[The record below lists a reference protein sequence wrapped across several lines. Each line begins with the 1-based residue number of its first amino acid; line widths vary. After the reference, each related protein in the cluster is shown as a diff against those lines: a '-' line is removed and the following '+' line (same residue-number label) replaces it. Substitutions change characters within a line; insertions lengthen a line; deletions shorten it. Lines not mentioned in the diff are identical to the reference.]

1 MTTQDGFFRGIL
13 DSLHDGVYFVDVN
26 KRITYWNKGAER
38 ITGYESSEAVGIS
51 CSDNLLVHIDDRGMN
66 LCKAGCPLG
75 QTLMDGRVRE
85 TEAYLQHKDGHRLP
99 VFIRVSPLRDS
110 SGNIVGAVETFSDN
124 SSKAA
129 LLHRIDELQ
138 KQSLVDPLTG
148 LANRRCIDMK
158 LHSRIDELQRY
169 GWPCGLLFLDLDNFK
184 IVNDTFG
191 HNVGDRVLMMVAR
204 TLLSNLRS
212 HDLLGR
218 YGGEEFVAIITN
230 ISMAKLHSFA
240 DRLRLL
246 VEKSN
251 LDTEY
256 GTIRVTVSMG
266 ATMVRP
272 EDTVEAAITRADLF
286 MYNSKIGGRNRV
298 SIDTMFEQNGQD
310 LISKG
315 WSASALVNERFAAS
329 RIKFQSLGKIQPGRL
344 PKKQRPAKKFPD
356 GD

>member
-1 MTTQDGFFRGIL
+1 MSTEDGFFRGIL

-51 CSDNLLVHIDDRGMN
+51 CADNLLVHIDDKGMN
-66 LCKAGCPLG
+66 LCKAGCPLA
-75 QTLMDGRVRE
+75 QTLRDGRVRE
-85 TEAYLQHKDGHRLP
+85 TEAYLQHKSGHRLP

-124 SSKAA
+124 SSKTA
-129 LLHRIDELQ
+129 LLQRIDELQ
-138 KQSLVDPLTG
+138 KESLVDALTG

-169 GWPCGLLFLDLDNFK
+169 GWPCGLLFLDIDNFK
-184 IVNDTFG
+184 IINDTHG
-191 HNVGDRVLMMVAR
+191 HNVGDRVLRMVAR
-204 TLLSNLRS
+204 TLSSNLRS

-230 ISMAKLHSFA
+230 INMAKLHSFA

-246 VEKSN
+246 VEKSG

-256 GTIRVTVSMG
+256 GAIRVTVSIG
-266 ATMVRP
+266 ATLVRQA
-272 EDTVEAAITRADLF
+272 DTAEAAIKRADLF

-298 SIDTMFEQNGQD
+298 SIDTMFEQNGRD
-310 LISKG
+310 LIRQG
-315 WSASALVNERFAAS
+315 WSASFLADERLAGS
-329 RIKFQSLGKIQPGRL
+329 RIKFEGLGKIEPGRL
-344 PKKQRPAKKFPD
+344 PKKRRPIKK
-356 GD
+356 

>member
-1 MTTQDGFFRGIL
+1 MSTEDGFFRGIL

-26 KRITYWNKGAER
+26 KRITYWNRGAER

-51 CSDNLLVHIDDRGMN
+51 CSDNLLVHIDDKGTN
-66 LCKAGCPLG
+66 LCKTGCPLA

-85 TEAYLQHKDGHRLP
+85 TEAYLQHKDGHRMP
-99 VFIRVSPLRDS
+99 VLIRVSPLRDA
-110 SGNIVGAVETFSDN
+110 SGLIVGAVETFSDN

-129 LLHRIDELQ
+129 LLNRIDELQ
-138 KQSLVDPLTG
+138 KESLVDPLTG

-158 LHSRIDELQRY
+158 LHSRIDEMQRY
-169 GWPCGLLFLDLDNFK
+169 GWPCGVLFLDIDNFK
-184 IVNDTFG
+184 IVNDTYG

-204 TLLSNLRS
+204 TLSSNLRS

-230 ISMAKLHSFA
+230 VNMAKLHSFA
-240 DRLRLL
+240 NRLRLL
-246 VEKSN
+246 VEKSS
-251 LDTEY
+251 LDTKY
-256 GTIRVTVSMG
+256 STLRVTVSIG
-266 ATMVRP
+266 ATLVRP

-310 LISKG
+310 LIRKG
-315 WSASALVNERFAAS
+315 WSASALVDERLAAS
-329 RIKFQSLGKIQPGRL
+329 KIKFQSLGRIEPARL
-344 PKKQRPAKKFPD
+344 SKKRKPAKK
-356 GD
+356 